1 MKYDVGIIGSGPAGL
16 SAAIYAKRA
25 NLSAVVIEK
34 EYEGTGQIAESGQVD
49 NYPGFPGISGYDLGE
64 NFREHA
70 VKLGVS
76 FMEQEVTEIK
86 KEASSDF
93 ELVFADGSQVEAKT
107 VIYAAGAT
115 PRRANIPGEQEY
127 AGKGVSYCAICDG
140 SFYRGKSVAVL
151 GGGDT
156 ALDDA
161 VYLADVAEKVYVIH
175 RRKEFRGAAV
185 TVAKLREKENVIF
198 VLEHQVKEIIGE
210 QKVPGVVLEDAAV
223 IDVNGV
229 FVAYGAVPQT
239 DLLKKFANI
248 MELPNYYIFP
258 MDRMHIIFC
267 SPYSDLR
274 EVEAII
280 LLEENGIKDLTV
292 ETINTKYKYAK
303 YIFSKCQM
311 QSSQ

>member
-175 RRKEFRGAAV
+175 RRKEFRGAAI

-210 QKVPGVVLEDAAV
+210 QKVTGVVLEDAAV

-239 DLLKKFANI
+239 DLLKKFAV
-248 MELPNYYIFP
+248 L
-258 MDRMHIIFC
+258 DD
-267 SPYSDLR
+267 S
-274 EVEAII
+274 
-280 LLEENGIKDLTV
+280 G
-292 ETINTKYKYAK
+292 
-303 YIFSKCQM
+303 
-311 QSSQ
+311 

>member
-49 NYPGFPGISGYDLGE
+49 NYPGFPGISGYDLG
-64 NFREHA
+64 
-70 VKLGVS
+70 
-76 FMEQEVTEIK
+76 
-86 KEASSDF
+86 
-93 ELVFADGSQVEAKT
+93 
-107 VIYAAGAT
+107 
-115 PRRANIPGEQEY
+115 
-127 AGKGVSYCAICDG
+127 
-140 SFYRGKSVAVL
+140 KSVAVL

-175 RRKEFRGAAV
+175 RRKEFRGAAI

-210 QKVPGVVLEDAAV
+210 QKVTGVVLEDAAV

-239 DLLKKFANI
+239 DLLKKFAVLDDSGYVRAG
-248 MELPNYYIFP
+248 ETGETALEGLYVAG
-258 MDRMHIIFC
+258 DARTKKLRQVVTAV
-267 SPYSDLR
+267 SDGANAATAVAEYL
-274 EVEAII
+274 
-280 LLEENGIKDLTV
+280 K
-292 ETINTKYKYAK
+292 
-303 YIFSKCQM
+303 
-311 QSSQ
+311 